1 METVEKPETAPEIK
15 EARLPGAKP
24 KTNGEELVFYYSRER
39 RLEKAPESVRRL
51 YDMPEKRPNFFRT
64 LVATRSRAMLLMTI
78 LFMCGVILLLS
89 FITNLDSSVSLRENR
104 ITVAALGF
112 LSEQDPVTYIAVKKT
127 ARNEKAYTGIV
138 DLAVSVP
145 LTDEEMESGV
155 EAPIAVERIFFT
167 LNPEEDFRMSV
178 PFTAPEL
185 LIVLRAEEDQVSLR
199 VKPE

>member
-1 METVEKPETAPEIK
+1 
-15 EARLPGAKP
+15 
-24 KTNGEELVFYYSRER
+24 
-39 RLEKAPESVRRL
+39 
-51 YDMPEKRPNFFRT
+51 
-64 LVATRSRAMLLMTI
+64 MLLVTI

-89 FITNLDSSVSLRENR
+89 FLNNVDGSVSLRENR
-104 ITVAALGF
+104 VTVVALGF

-127 ARNEKAYTGIV
+127 ARDEKAYTGIV

-167 LNPEEDFRMSV
+167 LKPEEDFRMSV